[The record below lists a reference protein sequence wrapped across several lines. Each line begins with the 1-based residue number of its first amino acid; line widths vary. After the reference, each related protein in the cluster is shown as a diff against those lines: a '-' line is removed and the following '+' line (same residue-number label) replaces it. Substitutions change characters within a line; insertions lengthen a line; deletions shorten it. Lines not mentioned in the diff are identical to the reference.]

1 MPKCSQMKEW
11 PFIAAAAVDS
21 GCFIEKFPLCYA
33 RKDESTLPEMF
44 LTEESLPYIEKM
56 AFNFNAI
63 YVPILVSQD
72 VILKIFRS
80 QSYNTSSL
88 ISVIKHHQS
97 TKISYNYTI

>member
-1 MPKCSQMKEW
+1 MDGLQKALSEKNEIP
-11 PFIAAAAVDS
+11 IDS
-21 GCFIEKFPLCYA
+21 RCFIENCPLCCA
-33 RKDESTLPEMF
+33 LKDESTLPETF

-72 VILKIFRS
+72 VILKILCS

-88 ISVIKHHQS
+88 ISVTKHHQS